1 MQSLYAFIVEPIKSR
16 YNNIKKVGEKNL
28 ILNTEIQDHRYVNR
42 NAIIL
47 SVPKNIK
54 TNIKI
59 GDEVI
64 VHHNIFRRYSN
75 MRGEEVDS
83 SSYFKENKYFIYLDQ
98 IFMYK
103 QNKRW
108 KSIDEF
114 CFVKPIE
121 NNDIFSQEKEI
132 ELTGVVKYIE
142 NNKLIKKNTLIGFTP
157 NSEYEFIIDNE
168 RLYRV
173 PIKSICIKYE
183 RQGHE
188 KEYNPSWT

>member
-28 ILNTEIQDHRYVNR
+28 ILNTKIEDHRYVNR

-54 TNIKI
+54 TDIKI

-64 VHHNIFRRYSN
+64 VHHNIFRRYN
-75 MRGEEVDS
+75 NIRGEEVDS

-103 QNKRW
+103 QNEKW
-108 KSIDEF
+108 KSIDDF
-114 CFVKPIE
+114 CFVKPIKK
-121 NNDIFSQEKEI
+121 NKFFSTEKES
-132 ELTGVVKYIE
+132 ELIGVVKYIE
-142 NNKLIKKNTLIGFTP
+142 NNEIIKN
-157 NSEYEFIIDNE
+157 FISNLKI
-168 RLYRV
+168 
-173 PIKSICIKYE
+173 
-183 RQGHE
+183 
-188 KEYNPSWT
+188 

>member
-1 MQSLYAFIVEPIKSR
+1 MQSLYTFIVEPIKSR
-16 YNNIKKVGEKNL
+16 YNNTKKIGENNL

-42 NAIIL
+42 NAVVISI
-47 SVPKNIK
+47 PKNVK

-59 GDEVI
+59 GDEII

-75 MRGEEVDS
+75 IRGEEVDS

-103 QNKRW
+103 QKNKW
-108 KSIDEF
+108 KSIDDF
-114 CFVKPIE
+114 CFVKPIQ
-121 NNDIFSQEKEI
+121 NHNIFSTEKEMDLI
-132 ELTGVVKYIE
+132 GIVKYIE

>member
-16 YNNIKKVGEKNL
+16 YNNTKKICENNL

-42 NAIIL
+42 NAVVI
-47 SVPKNIK
+47 STPKNVK

-103 QNKRW
+103 QDKRW

>member
-16 YNNIKKVGEKNL
+16 YNNTKKIGENNL

-64 VHHNIFRRYSN
+64 VHHNIFRRYN
-75 MRGEEVDS
+75 NIRGEEVDS

-103 QNKRW
+103 QNKTW
-108 KSIDEF
+108 KSIDDF

-121 NNDIFSQEKEI
+121 KNKFFSP
-132 ELTGVVKYIE
+132 TF
-142 NNKLIKKNTLIGFTP
+142 LILLYLDLIGST
-157 NSEYEFIIDNE
+157 
-168 RLYRV
+168 
-173 PIKSICIKYE
+173 IKAYKLCINIVNYIL
-183 RQGHE
+183 H
-188 KEYNPSWT
+188 

>member
-16 YNNIKKVGEKNL
+16 YNNTKKIGENNL

-42 NAIIL
+42 NAVVI
-47 SVPKNIK
+47 STPKNVK

-103 QNKRW
+103 QDKRW

-121 NNDIFSQEKEI
+121 NNNIFSQEKEI

>member
-28 ILNTEIQDHRYVNR
+28 ILNTKIEDHRYVNR
-42 NAIIL
+42 NAIVL

-64 VHHNIFRRYSN
+64 VHHNIFRRYN
-75 MRGEEVDS
+75 NIRGEEVDS

-103 QNKRW
+103 QNKTW
-108 KSIDEF
+108 KSIDDF

-121 NNDIFSQEKEI
+121 KNNFFSTEKES
-132 ELTGVVKYIE
+132 ELIGVVKYIE
-142 NNKLIKKNTLIGFTP
+142 NNKIIKKNTLIGFTP

>member
-16 YNNIKKVGEKNL
+16 YNNTKKIGENNL

-64 VHHNIFRRYSN
+64 VHHNIFRRYN
-75 MRGEEVDS
+75 NIRGEEVDS

-103 QNKRW
+103 QKNKW
-108 KSIDEF
+108 KSIDDF

-121 NNDIFSQEKEI
+121 NDNIFSTEKEM
-132 ELTGVVKYIE
+132 ELIGVVKYVE
-142 NNKLIKKNTLIGFTP
+142 NNKLIKKNTLVGFTP

>member
-16 YNNIKKVGEKNL
+16 YNNTKKIGENNL

-42 NAIIL
+42 NAVVI
-47 SVPKNIK
+47 STPKNVK

>member
-16 YNNIKKVGEKNL
+16 YNNIKKIGENNL

-42 NAIIL
+42 NAVVI
-47 SVPKNIK
+47 STPKNVK

-103 QNKRW
+103 QDKRW

-121 NNDIFSQEKEI
+121 NNNIFSTEKEI
-132 ELTGVVKYIE
+132 SLMGVVKYIE

>member
-16 YNNIKKVGEKNL
+16 YNNTKKIAEKNL

-42 NAIIL
+42 NAVVISTPIN
-47 SVPKNIK
+47 VK

-59 GDEVI
+59 GDEII
-64 VHHNIFRRYSN
+64 VHHNVFRRYSN
-75 MRGEEVDS
+75 IRGEEVDS

-103 QNKRW
+103 QKNKW
-108 KSIDEF
+108 KSIDDF

-121 NNDIFSQEKEI
+121 NQNIFSTEKEI
-132 ELTGVVKYIE
+132 ELTGIVKYIE

>member
-16 YNNIKKVGEKNL
+16 YNNTKKIGENNL

-42 NAIIL
+42 NAVVI
-47 SVPKNIK
+47 STPKNVK

-103 QNKRW
+103 QDKRW

>member
-1 MQSLYAFIVEPIKSR
+1 
-16 YNNIKKVGEKNL
+16 
-28 ILNTEIQDHRYVNR
+28 
-42 NAIIL
+42 
-47 SVPKNIK
+47 
-54 TNIKI
+54 
-59 GDEVI
+59 
-64 VHHNIFRRYSN
+64 
-75 MRGEEVDS
+75 
-83 SSYFKENKYFIYLDQ
+83 
-98 IFMYK
+98 MYK
-103 QNKRW
+103 QKNKW
-108 KSIDEF
+108 KSIDDF

-121 NNDIFSQEKEI
+121 NQNIFSTEKEI
-132 ELTGVVKYIE
+132 ELTGIVKYIE

>member
-28 ILNTEIQDHRYVNR
+28 ILNTKIEDHRYVNR
-42 NAIIL
+42 NAIVL

-64 VHHNIFRRYSN
+64 VHHNIFRRYN
-75 MRGEEVDS
+75 NIRGEEVDS

-103 QNKRW
+103 QNKTW
-108 KSIDEF
+108 KSIDDF

-121 NNDIFSQEKEI
+121 NHNIFSTRNFLLFFYLVAKKTKLESLAVI
-132 ELTGVVKYIE
+132 ESRMDFSVSNLSFVLAQSLQWI
-142 NNKLIKKNTLIGFTP
+142 
-157 NSEYEFIIDNE
+157 
-168 RLYRV
+168 
-173 PIKSICIKYE
+173 
-183 RQGHE
+183 
-188 KEYNPSWT
+188 

>member
-16 YNNIKKVGEKNL
+16 YNNTKKIGENNL

-42 NAIIL
+42 NAVVISI
-47 SVPKNIK
+47 PKNVK

-59 GDEVI
+59 GDEII

-75 MRGEEVDS
+75 IRGEEVDS

-103 QNKRW
+103 QKNKW
-108 KSIDEF
+108 KSIDDF

-121 NNDIFSQEKEI
+121 NDNIFSTEKEM
-132 ELTGVVKYIE
+132 ELIGVVKYVE
-142 NNKLIKKNTLIGFTP
+142 NNKLIKKNTLVGFTP

>member
-16 YNNIKKVGEKNL
+16 YNNTKKIGENNL

-42 NAIIL
+42 NAVVI
-47 SVPKNIK
+47 STPKNVK

-103 QNKRW
+103 QDKRW

-121 NNDIFSQEKEI
+121 NNNIFSTEKESKLI
-132 ELTGVVKYIE
+132 GVVKYIE